1 MTEYNFEMYR
11 LVTPLRR
18 VDQPFLLQ
26 KYDGNF
32 TLSQYGEMDADGFF
46 YLVENEK
53 KNVLVLHPNMPSTS
67 IFYTELAFSHVSN
80 LDATRIGNREFLF
93 VNTDKDVEAWVLNEH
108 PTLKTY
114 WQPSQNNFTMNI
126 SAFNVKENATSES

>member
-1 MTEYNFEMYR
+1 MAININRRGMPELIFHLKTDTARYDFEITHNSLLIVTEYNFEMYR

-18 VDQPFLLQ
+18 VDPPFLLQ
-26 KYDGNF
+26 KNDGNF
-32 TLSQYGEMDADGFF
+32 TLSEYGEMDADGFF

-80 LDATRIGNREFLF
+80 LDATRIGNR
-93 VNTDKDVEAWVLNEH
+93 
-108 PTLKTY
+108 
-114 WQPSQNNFTMNI
+114 
-126 SAFNVKENATSES
+126 